1 MAHRYRSIVKI
12 FVFISLLLSVQ
23 YTFAQQAK
31 KHHHKKPVTE
41 AAQPPGF
48 KFRTVIIDA
57 GHGGKDPGAHGA
69 YSKEKNVTLAIAKK
83 LEIDLPVLPR

>member
-1 MAHRYRSIVKI
+1 MAHKYAPSLRI
-12 FVFISLLLSVQ
+12 FTLLSLCLL
-23 YTFAQQAK
+23 FASRQNVFGQVK
-31 KHHHKKPVTE
+31 KHHHKKTT
-41 AAQPPGF
+41 AASSPPGF

-83 LEIDLPVLPR
+83 LRIRRNQL